1 MTKPLLEI
9 KNLSKTFKLESYLV
23 HAVREFSVTIN
34 KGECLAIVGESG
46 SGKSTVANMVL
57 GVYPPTSGEIIFKG
71 QPFQSHRTKKQKRA
85 IQLVQ
90 QNPFSS
96 INPSRRIGATLILPL
111 NVHRLGSKSER
122 IKRVEELLAEVGIPS
137 SYTRRAP
144 STLSG
149 GQCQRVAIARA
160 LASRPELVVLDEPT
174 SALDVLV
181 QARVLILLR
190 ELKVKW
196 DLTYIFITHDLAVV
210 RNMADRVAVMKEGQ
224 VVELNT
230 TKRIFTDPEHN
241 YTRRLISASPVI
253 TEEEHHL
260 RASLKQ
266 RIEGG
271 LGHD

>member
-1 MTKPLLEI
+1 MTVPVLEI
-9 KNLSKTFKLESYLV
+9 KNLAKTFYLESYEV
-23 HAVREFSVTIN
+23 NAVRDFSVAIN

-46 SGKSTVANMVL
+46 SGKSTIANMVL

-71 QPFQSHRTKKQKRA
+71 EAFPSRRTKNQRRSL
-85 IQLVQ
+85 QLVQ

-96 INPSRRIGATLILPL
+96 INPSRRIGSTLKLPL
-111 NVHRLGSKSER
+111 NVHGIGAKSER
-122 IKRVEELLAEVGIPS
+122 MKRVEELLAEVGLPP

-181 QARVLILLR
+181 QARVLILLQ
-190 ELKVKW
+190 ELRAKR

-210 RNMADRVAVMKEGQ
+210 RNMADRVAVMQEGQ
-224 VVELNT
+224 LVELNPT
-230 TKRIFTDPEHN
+230 AKIFDNPEHN

-253 TEEEHHL
+253 TKEEQNL
-260 RASLKQ
+260 RVSLQ
-266 RIEGG
+266 EGLAMEIEA
-271 LGHD
+271 